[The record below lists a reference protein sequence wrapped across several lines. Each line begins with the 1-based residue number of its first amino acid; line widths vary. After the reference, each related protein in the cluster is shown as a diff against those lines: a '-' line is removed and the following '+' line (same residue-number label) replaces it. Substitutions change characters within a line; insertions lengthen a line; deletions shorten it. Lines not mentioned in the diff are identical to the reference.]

1 MVSKYKSIHLKSR
14 RYSRTMQ
21 RLLLCSLVMLGSCTT
36 ESVYKLAQEVQLQ
49 RCEEQP
55 IPIQD
60 ACKAQFELSYDDY
73 KRERDALT
81 LEGRRGSNR

>member
-1 MVSKYKSIHLKSR
+1 MSNCESIHMKSR
-14 RYSRTMQ
+14 RYTRTMP
-21 RLLLCSLVMLGSCTT
+21 RLLLSSLVMLGSCTT
-36 ESVYKLAQEVQLQ
+36 ESVYNLAQEVQLQ

-55 IPIQD
+55 IPAQD

-73 KRERDALT
+73 KRERDALI